1 MAEDSLKVWRKISLS
16 VNIVIQIGVSFK
28 YEKFG
33 RSFFIMFKYEQN
45 ETMRLLGYQMWVD
58 EEAREQIND
67 VLSAHEKDFDLISF
81 AVDMFN
87 LGTINGIRRERSRK

>member
-1 MAEDSLKVWRKISLS
+1 
-16 VNIVIQIGVSFK
+16 
-28 YEKFG
+28 
-33 RSFFIMFKYEQN
+33 MFKYEQN

-58 EEAREQIND
+58 EETREQIND

-87 LGTINGIRRERSRK
+87 LGTINGIRRERSRKQ

>member
-1 MAEDSLKVWRKISLS
+1 
-16 VNIVIQIGVSFK
+16 
-28 YEKFG
+28 
-33 RSFFIMFKYEQN
+33 MFKYGQN

-67 VLSAHEKDFDLISF
+67 VLSAHEKDFDLIRF

-87 LGTINGIRRERSRK
+87 LGTINGVRRERSRKQ

>member
-1 MAEDSLKVWRKISLS
+1 
-16 VNIVIQIGVSFK
+16 
-28 YEKFG
+28 
-33 RSFFIMFKYEQN
+33 MFKYEQN

>member
-1 MAEDSLKVWRKISLS
+1 
-16 VNIVIQIGVSFK
+16 
-28 YEKFG
+28 
-33 RSFFIMFKYEQN
+33 MFKYEQN

-67 VLSAHEKDFDLISF
+67 VLSAHENDFDLISF

-87 LGTINGIRRERSRK
+87 LGTINGIRKERGRK

>member
-1 MAEDSLKVWRKISLS
+1 
-16 VNIVIQIGVSFK
+16 
-28 YEKFG
+28 
-33 RSFFIMFKYEQN
+33 MFKYEQN

-81 AVDMFN
+81 AVDIFN
-87 LGTINGIRRERSRK
+87 LGTINGIRRERSRKQ